1 MNNYFDLIYDI
12 QSKEDEKILYVLD
25 TNYLSYAMQL
35 VNSWNDFFK
44 AMEKVQ
50 DRLYIPF
57 VVYIE
62 IIDNISIHISSTEK
76 RLQEINTAFDA
87 ILNLKQIFD
96 TDKKELNK
104 YLYKKVLSKNS
115 NNLDSDINFKSV
127 AKDQID
133 SIIDRI
139 CNSLLNQV
147 DSLNKQ
153 LETLAKA
160 EKIDISKYNLEEY
173 KNSIPQRLQ
182 KLNNIFIKRKKL

>member
-139 CNSLLNQV
+139 
-147 DSLNKQ
+147 
-153 LETLAKA
+153 
-160 EKIDISKYNLEEY
+160 
-173 KNSIPQRLQ
+173 
-182 KLNNIFIKRKKL
+182 

>member
-96 TDKKELNK
+96 TD
-104 YLYKKVLSKNS
+104 
-115 NNLDSDINFKSV
+115 
-127 AKDQID
+127 
-133 SIIDRI
+133 
-139 CNSLLNQV
+139 
-147 DSLNKQ
+147 
-153 LETLAKA
+153 
-160 EKIDISKYNLEEY
+160 
-173 KNSIPQRLQ
+173 
-182 KLNNIFIKRKKL
+182 